1 MSTGAW
7 TRWCE
12 RLEEAWNRHVR
23 YPELYRQLDAMRADF
38 QVRTA
43 WVDELT
49 DEEVEEMQRGLAAC
63 IDAMQDTASE
73 VVERPEGTP

>member
-1 MSTGAW
+1 MSRGVW
-7 TRWCE
+7 TRWCV

-38 QVRTA
+38 QARTA

-49 DEEVEEMQRGLAAC
+49 DEELEEMQRALTAC
-63 IDAMQDTASE
+63 IDAIQDSVSE
-73 VVERPEGTP
+73 APERREGTP